1 VEHTHASTRARAR
14 RAPRPGAGFTLI
26 EVLLAVTLLAMVSS
40 LVYGSFART
49 FDAIDYVEG
58 AQARYHDLRLALE
71 RLARELS
78 MAFIY
83 DCREVDSPTGEET
96 FRTLFKSER
105 QSDVD
110 KLVFTSFAHMRM
122 VRDSN
127 ESDQS
132 VLTYYGDD
140 DPDDRDLT
148 DLMRKEKV
156 RIDGE
161 PEEGGQAE
169 ILCRGIESLHF
180 EFWDE
185 TKTEWVEEWDCSQIE
200 RLNQLPK
207 LVRITLT
214 VLDEAGKELP
224 LSTITRIFTT
234 KPLSIWMKPSS

>member
-1 VEHTHASTRARAR
+1 VKRTPASTRARAH
-14 RAPRPGAGFTLI
+14 RAPRREAGFTLI
-26 EVLLAVTLLAMVSS
+26 EVLLAVTLLAMVST
-40 LVYGSFART
+40 LIYGSFART
-49 FDAIDYVEG
+49 FDAIDFVEG
-58 AQARYHDLRLALE
+58 AQGRYHDVRLALE
-71 RLARELS
+71 RISREIS

-83 DCREVDSPTGEET
+83 DCREVDTPTGEET

-105 QSDVD
+105 QSDAD
-110 KLVFTSFAHMRM
+110 RLVFTSFGHLRM

-127 ESDQS
+127 ESDQN
-132 VLTYYGDD
+132 VLTFYGED
-140 DPDDRDLT
+140 DPEDRNVT
-148 DLMRKEKV
+148 NLMRKEKS

-214 VLDEAGKELP
+214 VLDETGKELP
-224 LSTITRIFTT
+224 LTTITRIFTT
-234 KPLSIWMKPSS
+234 KPLSVWMKPSQ

>member
-1 VEHTHASTRARAR
+1 VTRTPASLDARAR
-14 RAPRPGAGFTLI
+14 RAARRVGGFTLI
-26 EVLLAVTLLAMVSS
+26 EVVLAVTLLAMVST
-40 LVYGSFART
+40 LIYGSFARS
-49 FDAIDYVEG
+49 FEAIDFVEG
-58 AQARYHDLRLALE
+58 SQARYHDVRLALE

-83 DCREVDSPTGEET
+83 DCREVDTPTGEDT

-105 QSDVD
+105 SSNVD
-110 KLVFTSFAHMRM
+110 RLVFTSFAHLRM
-122 VRDSN
+122 VRDAN

-140 DPDDRDLT
+140 DPEDRDLT

-185 TKTEWVEEWDCSQIE
+185 TKIEWVEEWDCSQIE

-214 VLDEAGKELP
+214 VLDETGKELP
-224 LSTITRIFTT
+224 LTTITRIFTT
-234 KPLSIWMKPSS
+234 KPLSVWMKPSS

>member
-1 VEHTHASTRARAR
+1 VSAAR
-14 RAPRPGAGFTLI
+14 RQPRAGFTLI

-49 FDAIDYVEG
+49 FDAIDFVEG
-58 AQARYHDLRLALE
+58 AQARYHDVRLALE
-71 RLARELS
+71 RVARELS

-83 DCREVDSPTGEET
+83 DCRDLDTPTGEDT
-96 FRTLFKSER
+96 LRTIFKAER
-105 QSDVD
+105 SGKVD
-110 KLVFTSFAHMRM
+110 RLVFTSFSHLRR
-122 VRDSN
+122 VRDAN
-127 ESDQS
+127 ESDQN

-140 DPDDRDLT
+140 DPEDRALT
-148 DLMRKEKV
+148 NLMRKEKA
-156 RIDGE
+156 RLDGE

-214 VLDEAGKELP
+214 VLDETGKELP
-224 LSTITRIFTT
+224 LSTVTRIFTT
-234 KPLSIWMKPSS
+234 KPLSAWMKPSQ